1 MYVISFLSESFFV
14 RTTLGCSSQSKRFES
29 CIGVLIDLVRAA
41 VVDYPLQHIQVTIAG
56 CTRACRCIPRAALA
70 SEPLQY
76 LQVTTPGCT
85 FARPSTPRA
94 AFAPEPLQYLQLPI
108 LGYPVASACTPRAA
122 LAPEPLQYLQIAT
135 PARPGKEFPIQLE
148 PLLGF
153 QQLQGLQL
161 ASLRCEQ

>member
-70 SEPLQY
+70 PEPLHD
-76 LQVTTPGCT
+76 LQI
-85 FARPSTPRA
+85 A
-94 AFAPEPLQYLQLPI
+94 AFADKD
-108 LGYPVASACTPRAA
+108 
-122 LAPEPLQYLQIAT
+122 
-135 PARPGKEFPIQLE
+135 KEFPIQLE
-148 PLLGF
+148 PLLGC
-153 QQLQGLQL
+153 QPLQGLQL
-161 ASLRCEQ
+161 ASAHCEEEKERKRDVKSRNKEEEEETVEDLLLAALVISYL